1 MKLYIKSTQSIFA
14 GTKYDKKAAQIL
26 VNSGLYNEAQAA
38 TIIDALFHQDIH
50 AFVHAPSW
58 TEKYLVG
65 IARMCVEEGHGTA
78 QGVSQFINDSVR
90 VFDQFLTYVKEH
102 RDTLGGTDF
111 DTKFMKS
118 MKYQEVVDMM
128 DAIQAELDK
137 QSDVALI
144 DMETASVSNYKLVP
158 INSYTQFHNLF
169 GGHWTGDGSSDDYAG
184 GGGTAWCYAN
194 AKGVYDSWVK
204 RGKLFVLA
212 NKYFKR
218 IKFNPKSNAKDP
230 KDKYGNSLICI
241 CVNKSTGR
249 LLNATL
255 RCNHVGVS
263 SMADNQYNTYAELSR
278 VVGFNVKEAVRE
290 NLGLSNTLQSHN
302 YSATFNVGDII
313 NVDFDNGD
321 FSATAIQ
328 KTPEGMMFVFDD
340 SIGKSAM
347 GERGEIMKNYLRK
360 FKYSFPENLQNRL
373 LELRLL
379 EVSEVFA
386 DISGYDGWGWAED
399 YGARL
404 GNPQIPYFLDSNN
417 RSIDERW
424 WLANALKRDFY
435 SDHQSYFIVNDWGNI
450 DGCESD
456 TSHYV
461 RPIFILK
468 DLT

>member
-1 MKLYIKSTQSIFA
+1 
-14 GTKYDKKAAQIL
+14 
-26 VNSGLYNEAQAA
+26 
-38 TIIDALFHQDIH
+38 
-50 AFVHAPSW
+50 
-58 TEKYLVG
+58 
-65 IARMCVEEGHGTA
+65 MCVEEGHGTA
-78 QGVSQFINDSVR
+78 QGVADFLTISTNL
-90 VFDQFLTYVKEH
+90 FDQFLTFVREH
-102 RDTLGGTDF
+102 RDELGGATF
-111 DTKFMKS
+111 DNKFITTMS
-118 MKYQEVVDMM
+118 YQDVVNFMDTIQNELDKYS
-128 DAIQAELDK
+128 DAELAELDHQEVK
-137 QSDVALI
+137 
-144 DMETASVSNYKLVP
+144 SNYKLVP
-158 INSYTQFHNLF
+158 IESYEQFHNLF

-194 AKGVYDSWVK
+194 AKGVYDDWTR

-263 SMADNQYNTYAELSR
+263 GMADNQYVSYAELSR

-290 NLGLSNTLQSHN
+290 NLGLSNTLQS
-302 YSATFNVGDII
+302 YSYPETFNLGDII

-340 SIGKSAM
+340 PIGNLAM
-347 GERGEIMKNYLRK
+347 GERGKIMQNYLREV
-360 FKYSFPENLQNRL
+360 KYSFPENLQNRL

-386 DISGYDGWGWAED
+386 DIPGYDGWGWAED
-399 YGARL
+399 NGARL
-404 GNPQIPYFLDSNN
+404 VNPQIPYFLDSNN
-417 RSIDERW
+417 RAIGEHW
-424 WLANALKRDFY
+424 WLANALKRGSEYDRP
-435 SDHQSYFIVNDWGNI
+435 SYFIVTDRGNI
-450 DGCESD
+450 DGYESK
-456 TSHYV
+456 SPQYV
-461 RPIFILK
+461 RPVFILK